1 MSQPRNLHCNL
12 QQPGT
17 VDQELG
23 EFWEGDPFKIFEK
36 HNLSAFER
44 NRMYLNVGGRNF
56 VDISFVSGADND
68 GDGRG
73 SFAADFNQ
81 DGLLDLAVRQVGGGP
96 LLIYENQGVPQ
107 HYLKVTLRGTRSN
120 RLGIGARL
128 VAKTSRQQ
136 IVRERFPVN
145 SYLSQAP
152 LVVHFG
158 LGDQEQV
165 DQLVVKWP
173 SGAEQ
178 TFDNLAANRHVVI
191 TEDSDEIEFA
201 EAGKLCPP

>member
-1 MSQPRNLHCNL
+1 MSQPCNLHCNL
-12 QQPGT
+12 EQPGA
-17 VDQELG
+17 VDADLG

-44 NRMYLNVGGRNF
+44 NRMYLNVGDRNF
-56 VDISFVSGADND
+56 VDVSFVSGADSD

-81 DGLLDLAVRQVGGGP
+81 DGQLDLAVRQVGGGP
-96 LLIYENQGVPQ
+96 LLIYENQSVPQ
-107 HYLKVTLRGTRSN
+107 HYLKVTLRGSPSN

-128 VAKTSRQQ
+128 VAQVGQQQ
-136 IVRERFPVN
+136 IVRERYPVN
-145 SYLSQAP
+145 SYLSQSP

-158 LGDQEQV
+158 LGPAQAV

-173 SGAEQ
+173 SGTEQ
-178 TFDNLAANRHVVI
+178 TLRALPADRHVVI
-191 TEDSDEIEFA
+191 TEGNDQVEFA
-201 EAGKLCPP
+201 EPGKVCPP